1 MNKREILDILKQ
13 YKEAN
18 RKKYGLQ
25 TLGVFGSYARSEETA
40 MSDVDIVLQTETPNM
55 FNVIHIKNDLEKQLN
70 LPVDIVRLR
79 KNMNP
84 LLRQRIDQEA
94 FYV

>member
-1 MNKREILDILKQ
+1 MNKSEILDILKQ
-13 YKEAN
+13 YKGAN
-18 RKKYGLQ
+18 KERYGLQ
-25 TLGVFGSYARSEETA
+25 ALGIFGSYARSEETI

-55 FNVIHIKNDLEKQLN
+55 FNVIHIKNDLEKQLK

-84 LLRQRIDQEA
+84 LLRRRIDQEA